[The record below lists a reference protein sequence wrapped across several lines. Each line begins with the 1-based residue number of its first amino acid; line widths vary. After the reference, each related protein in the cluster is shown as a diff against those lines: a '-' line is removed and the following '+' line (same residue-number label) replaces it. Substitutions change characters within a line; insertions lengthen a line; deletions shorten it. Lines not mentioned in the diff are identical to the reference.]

1 MPRPLDPEF
10 LKIQIASLRIALPEI
25 DEDEILRLD
34 MISGETDLDQVV
46 SSLLDVRRE
55 SVWMRDGI
63 NTTIDE
69 LKTRLGR
76 AELRM
81 ERIGET
87 LRQIMQAADLQ
98 KLVTPEATL
107 SIGKGRARIEV
118 TDPNAIPQGYMKV
131 VRTPDKIAI
140 AEAIK
145 AGNEI
150 PGAISVQGEPVL
162 MIRTK

>member
-1 MPRPLDPEF
+1 MPRPIDPEF
-10 LKIQIASLRIALPEI
+10 LKIQIAGLRIALPEI

-46 SSLLDVRRE
+46 SSLLDVRQE
-55 SVWMRDGI
+55 SVEIRDGI
-63 NTTIDE
+63 DQRMAQLRIRYE
-69 LKTRLGR
+69 R

-81 ERIGET
+81 ERIGEA

-107 SIGKGRARIEV
+107 SIGKGRSRIEI
-118 TDPNAIPQGYMKV
+118 TDLNAIPQGYAKTV
-131 VRTPDKIAI
+131 KTPDKAAI
-140 AEAIK
+140 LAAIK
-145 AGNEI
+145 AGTEI

-162 MIRTK
+162 NIRTK